1 MKKTVSIILIILTV
15 LLMIVNF
22 AFAIIFPGDSFSNI
36 FATVSCW
43 ISGIATIVLGVIAL
57 HVNARY
63 KKENDDYL
71 SKQDE
76 LAWKNEEKDA
86 ISLYRDQVVKCY
98 NSFITDY
105 NYAEVLY
112 QILCD
117 EEKPEAPIKSIAL
130 LNKIQSEQFNALY
143 SLTICR
149 YYFDTKGEL
158 FKSYHKY
165 LSALSEMI
173 NDYKPMVFDK
183 DHFNKAENLQAL
195 YVDVIRLFNLHI
207 SEINVFLSAKLFV
220 LSGDRI
226 SEMLNDMR
234 KKQLEWW
241 ESIKPDNGN

>member
-1 MKKTVSIILIILTV
+1 MEKTVSIILIILTV
-15 LLMIVNF
+15 LLMMVNF

-36 FATVSCW
+36 FATASCW

-57 HVNARY
+57 RVNARY

-76 LAWKNEEKDA
+76 LAWKKEEKDV

-112 QILCD
+112 RILCD

-143 SLTICR
+143 SLSICR

-158 FKSYHKY
+158 FESYHKY
-165 LSALSEMI
+165 LSALIEMI
-173 NDYKPMVFDK
+173 DDYKPMVFDK
-183 DHFNKAENLQAL
+183 DHFSKAENLQTL

-220 LSGDRI
+220 LSGDQI

-241 ESIKPDNGN
+241 ESVKPDNGN